1 MYPDP
6 RIVRF
11 VEEHFVPVR
20 VHVREQ
26 AEAFKRLGEKY
37 DAQWT
42 PTLLVL
48 DAGGAE
54 HHRVEGFLPVDDLL
68 AQLMLGRAQVAFA
81 QKDFTSAERLFRE
94 VVDAHGDTDAAAEAQ
109 YWAGVSRYKGTGDG
123 AALADTARQFET
135 RYTDTPWAK
144 KASVWAK

>member
-1 MYPDP
+1 VYPDP
-6 RIVRF
+6 RVVRF

-26 AEAFKRLGEKY
+26 ADAFKRLGEKY

-48 DAGGAE
+48 DADGTE

-68 AQLMLGRAQVAFA
+68 AQLILGRAQVAFA
-81 QKDFTSAERLFRE
+81 RKDFASAERLFRE
-94 VVDAHGDTDAAAEAQ
+94 VVDTHGDTDAAAEAQ

-123 AALADTARQFET
+123 AALAETARQFET
-135 RYTDTPWAK
+135 RYKDTPWAK